1 MKTDTNVTTV
11 RTTKM
16 TPREWQKNL
25 IKEDEITKYLDNQGK
40 DFIDEEAI
48 EDTIQRNNR
57 ASTDRIREI
66 IKSAHNI
73 KLMDSEDVAAL
84 LSVTD
89 PAVKEEVFAAARE
102 IKTKVYDNRV
112 VTFAPLYCGSKCI
125 NRCTYCGFRCDN
137 EAIDRRVLTMD
148 EIEAEARVLAC
159 TIGHK
164 RLVLVY
170 GEHPE
175 TDADYIAESMKRV
188 YAIKEKV
195 RNGVGEIRRVN
206 INAAPLPIRDL
217 VKLHEAGI
225 GTYQVFQET
234 YHRPTYRSVHPEG
247 TLKGNYRW
255 RLYALHRAM
264 DAGIDDVAVGAL
276 FGLYDWKFEVMG
288 LVAHARDLEKRF
300 GLGPHTVSVPRL
312 EPAAGTDFS
321 WVKHRVSDED
331 FRYLI
336 AVIRLAIPYAGLIVT
351 NREKPDMIRSVIK
364 MCTQRDADTRVGIG
378 AYTEAFPETDAPQN
392 TESSFGA
399 ESSDKADDGG
409 QKEEIQQFLLGD
421 TRSLDAIIR
430 ELASMGHI
438 VSFCTAGY
446 RCGRTGKKIMDAL
459 ESGRE
464 GCFCKL
470 NAVLTFQEWLE
481 DFASPETKRIG
492 DEIINKEM
500 KEIRA
505 RVPQDFTP
513 ELVEHLEKARARILA
528 GERDLYF

>member
-1 MKTDTNVTTV
+1 MNTETIIEEKLSPANW
-11 RTTKM
+11 R
-16 TPREWQKNL
+16 KNL
-25 IKEDEITKYLDNQGK
+25 IRQEEIDKYLIDGK
-40 DFIDEEAI
+40 DFIDTEAI
-48 EDTIQRNNR
+48 EGQLEKGK
-57 ASTDRIREI
+57 AHSAQQIRSI
-66 IKSAHNI
+66 INKAYAI
-73 KLMDSEDVAAL
+73 KLMSGEDLAAL
-84 LSVTD
+84 VQVQD
-89 PAVKEEVFAAARE
+89 PQLKAEVFAAARK
-102 IKTKVYDNRV
+102 IKTQVYDNRV
-112 VTFAPLYCGSKCI
+112 VTFAPLYCGSKCV
-125 NRCTYCGFRCDN
+125 NSCKYCGFRCEN
-137 EAIDRRVLTMD
+137 ENINRRVLTME
-148 EIEAEARVLAC
+148 EIESEARVLAGK
-159 TIGHK
+159 IGHK

-175 TDADYIAESMKRV
+175 TSADYIAESMRRI
-188 YAIKEKV
+188 YAIKERV

-206 INAAPLPIRDL
+206 INAAPLPIEELAKLRD
-217 VKLHEAGI
+217 AGI
-225 GTYQVFQET
+225 GTFQVFQET
-234 YHRPTYRSVHPEG
+234 YDKRVYREVHPPH

-276 FGLYDWKFEVMG
+276 FGLADWRFELMG
-288 LVAHARDLEKRF
+288 LRAHAQDLENRY

-321 WVKHRVSDED
+321 WVKHWVSDED

-336 AVIRLAIPYAGLIVT
+336 ACIRLAIPYAGLIVT
-351 NREKPDMIRSVIK
+351 NRESPEMLQSVIK

-378 AYTEAFPETDAPQN
+378 AYTA
-392 TESSFGA
+392 A
-399 ESSDKADDGG
+399 ESADAQAG
-409 QKEEIQQFLLGD
+409 ENQQFLLGD

-430 ELASMGHI
+430 ELADMGHI

-481 DFASPETKRIG
+481 DFASPETYRIG
-492 DEIINKEM
+492 SSIIEKELAEIE
-500 KEIRA
+500 A
-505 RVPQDFTP
+505 RVPRDFSP
-513 ELVEHLEKARARILA
+513 ALWEHLIDAHKKILA

>member
-1 MKTDTNVTTV
+1 MKDDVSTRKVSV
-11 RTTKM
+11 A
-16 TPREWQKNL
+16 EWQKNL
-25 IKEDEITKYLDNQGK
+25 IKQSEIDPYLEDGK

-48 EDTIQRNNR
+48 ETALEQGKQ
-57 ASTDRIREI
+57 ASPERIRAI
-66 IKSAHNI
+66 IKKAYDI
-73 KLMDSEDVAAL
+73 KLMSAEDTAAL
-84 LSVTD
+84 VNVTD
-89 PAVKEEVFAAARE
+89 PALKEEVFKAARE

-112 VTFAPLYCGSKCI
+112 VTFAPLYCGSKCV
-125 NRCTYCGFRCDN
+125 NSCKYCGFRCEN
-137 EAIDRRVLTMD
+137 NSIDRRVLSMD
-148 EIEAEARVLAC
+148 EIEAEARVLAAK
-159 TIGHK
+159 IGHK
-164 RLVLVY
+164 RLVVVY
-170 GEHPE
+170 GEHPD
-175 TDADYIAESMKRV
+175 TDADYIAESMKRI
-188 YAIKEKV
+188 YSIKEKV
-195 RNGVGEIRRVN
+195 RGGVGEIRRVN
-206 INAAPLPIRDL
+206 VNAAPLPIEGL
-217 VKLHEAGI
+217 KKLHEAGI

-234 YHRPTYRSVHPEG
+234 YHKKTYESVHPAQ

-276 FGLYDWKFEVMG
+276 FGLAPWRFEIMG

-312 EPAAGTDFS
+312 EPAADTDFS
-321 WVKHRVSDED
+321 WVQNWVSDDD

-336 AVIRLAIPYAGLIVT
+336 ACIRLAIPYAGLIVT
-351 NREKPDMIRSVIK
+351 NREKPEMIRSVIK

-378 AYTEAFPETDAPQN
+378 AYVEAFSAHDQREET
-392 TESSFGA
+392 
-399 ESSDKADDGG
+399 
-409 QKEEIQQFLLGD
+409 QQFILGD
-421 TRSLDAIIR
+421 TRSLDEIIR

-481 DFASPETKRIG
+481 DFATPETKKIG
-492 DEIINKEM
+492 DEIIDKEM
-500 KEIRA
+500 KEIKA
-505 RVPQDFTP
+505 RVPADFS
-513 ELVEHLEKARARILA
+513 EALWEHLVKAREKILS